1 MVHRQFF
8 AVILAVTLS
17 ILAQRANVA
26 AQHEPAMK
34 ELPSLRI
41 RSPSKGATVSSPVVV
56 VFETRAD
63 LSKMTMGAHAMRETD
78 PHLHIDLD
86 KRITMPTIKQL
97 TKVGA
102 NRYRFNLGKATP
114 GQHTIRIY
122 WADAKVHKPMGPVQ
136 VIAITVK

>member
-1 MVHRQFF
+1 MVRRQFF
-8 AVILAVTLS
+8 AFVIAVILSTLT
-17 ILAQRANVA
+17 QGGYVA

-41 RSPSKGATVSSPVVV
+41 LSPSKGATVSSPVVV
-56 VFETRAD
+56 IFQTRAD
-63 LSKMTMGAHAMRETD
+63 LSKMTMGAHAMKETD

-122 WADAKVHKPMGPVQ
+122 WGDAKAHKPLGPVKS
-136 VIAITVK
+136 ITIRVK

>member
-1 MVHRQFF
+1 MVHRHFF
-8 AVILAVTLS
+8 AIILAAMLSTLTQG
-17 ILAQRANVA
+17 ADVA

-41 RSPSKGATVSSPVVV
+41 LSPSKGATMSSPVVV

-63 LSKMTMGAHAMRETD
+63 LSKLTMGAHAMKETD

-97 TKVGA
+97 TKAGA

-136 VIAITVK
+136 VVAITVK